1 MGSLSGT
8 LVSGLG
14 KASDFTRLDWVRGQ
28 LIELAGIDPHPG
40 TFNLAITGA
49 EARTLWQHWRSA
61 GGEVIQPG
69 DPAFC
74 SARCYPAR
82 IGGRVPAAIVVP
94 DVPGYPEEKLELVAA
109 LHVRD
114 HLSLAEGQR
123 IDIELCQPL
132 RARAVLFDIDGTMVD
147 SIDAYHEV
155 ARRAAEPLG
164 LTVTAQHVRN
174 ALATGSNFWK
184 AVVPD
189 GAPDCDAV
197 RKQLT
202 ARAVA
207 EWPAVLR
214 EHCHLFDGLA
224 QTLDAL
230 KQAGML
236 LGIVS
241 GARPEVLE
249 LLKSEAILE
258 RFDAVFL
265 GADVSRRKPHPEGL
279 LKCLER
285 LDVAPQEAIYV
296 GDTQVDILASRAAGV
311 QSIGVLTGAADC
323 ATLTACWPDRLVS
336 SHSRLPAVIHP
347 AE

>member
-14 KASDFTRLDWVRGQ
+14 KAADFTRLDWVRGQ

-40 TFNLAITGA
+40 TLNVLLDEEPVRASWRDLRSGA
-49 EARTLWQHWRSA
+49 
-61 GGEVIQPG
+61 GELM
-69 DPAFC
+69 DPPDAAFFR
-74 SARCYPAR
+74 ARCYPAR
-82 IGGRVPAAIVVP
+82 IAGRVPAAIVFP
-94 DVPGYPEEKLELVAA
+94 EVPGYPEDKLELVSA

-114 HLSLAEGQR
+114 HLSLAEGER
-123 IDIELCQPL
+123 IEVELCQPL
-132 RARAVLFDIDGTMVD
+132 KARAVLFDIDGTMVD

-155 ARRAAEPLG
+155 ARRAAEPFG
-164 LTVTAQHVRN
+164 LKITAQHVRQ

-184 AVVPD
+184 GIVPD
-189 GAPDCDAV
+189 ETQDCDAI

-202 ARAVA
+202 AHAVR

-214 EHCHLFDGLA
+214 DHCRLFEGLLH
-224 QTLDAL
+224 TLDAL
-230 KQAGML
+230 KKAGMM

-249 LLKSEAILE
+249 LLQTEKVLD
-258 RFDAVFL
+258 RFDAVLL
-265 GADVSRRKPHPEGL
+265 GADVSKRKPHPEGL
-279 LKCLER
+279 LKCVEKLG
-285 LDVAPQEAIYV
+285 VAPQEAIYV

-323 ATLTACWPDRLVS
+323 ATLTACWPDRLAA
-336 SHSRLPAVIHP
+336 SHSRLPALIHSSS
-347 AE
+347 